1 MFNCGIFAG
10 AVAVRYG
17 KTIVNIYVDADGVM
31 QTVLNGEHVELP
43 AEGRHGVKL
52 TEGHRTI
59 KIDDNSGGQD
69 EDRRTRAS
77 AAYPGTCFD
86 NPAGQVS
93 VEVAQD
99 NRGMGGDWHGY
110 NRAIGT
116 FAKNLNVKIEAAK
129 DSVTGVLA
137 DDPLSVCNTP
147 LLESGRR
154 LMKWPQE
161 EVPPEKS
168 LFVIGDDVCTGCR
181 KVIGWENFRYAAG
194 VIEDVGEASCAA
206 LVQEH
211 RNPQQVTLESSCRG
225 GGIAVSDAAEAC
237 SDLQG
242 NEEFFIDCQIDYC
255 ASGGAKESVAG
266 AIEEEH
272 IENPQPVCVNAGDN
286 CDPASKCCDALR
298 DQATLTLDNVV
309 RSDACS
315 GGEIRYGSA
324 LTQNG
329 QVMDLVVKPVG
340 DPQCGGKLVDSKYGS
355 RNAEIGSLGVRAGT
369 AQEFEFKFVQTGTNT
384 PASPQNLMMTFLD
397 LDQGKKNRQRESVKV
412 CGSGNAVTTDDTEL
426 DIQTNGDC
434 IEVTSTTAGT
444 GKDNPDSIEG
454 MSQLQRAR
462 TVAFDVAGPTF
473 TATLAVSKKGR
484 NPRRFNFAGHPSVAC
499 VLK

>member
-1 MFNCGIFAG
+1 MFNCGVFAG

-31 QTVLNGEHVELP
+31 QTMLNGEHVELP
-43 AEGRHGVKL
+43 AEGRHGVKMTL
-52 TEGHRTI
+52 GHRTI
-59 KIDDNSGGQD
+59 KIDNNNPALGDI
-69 EDRRTRAS
+69 RTRAS
-77 AAYPGTCFD
+77 SELPGTCFD

-93 VEVAQD
+93 VDVAQH
-99 NRGMGGDWHGY
+99 NKELNVHQSNHGFNKAFGNWAY
-110 NRAIGT
+110 
-116 FAKNLNVKIEAAK
+116 NLNLKIEAAK
-129 DSVTGVLA
+129 DSVTGA
-137 DDPLSVCNTP
+137 DDLLSICNSPVTN
-147 LLESGRR
+147 S
-154 LMKWPQE
+154 MKVFDWPQE
-161 EVPPEKS
+161 EVAPENS
-168 LFVIGDDVCTGCR
+168 LFVIGDEMCVGCR
-181 KVIGWENFRYAAG
+181 KKIGWVNGRAAYG
-194 VIEDVGEASCAA
+194 LDVKGEASCAKQ
-206 LVQEH
+206 VQEH
-211 RNPQQVTLESSCRG
+211 RNPQQITLESSCRDMS
-225 GGIAVSDAAEAC
+225 IAVSDAAEAC
-237 SDLQG
+237 SALKEH
-242 NEEFFIDCQIDYC
+242 EEFFIDCQIDYC
-255 ASGGAKESVAG
+255 VMGGKVEAVAE
-266 AIEEEH
+266 AIEEEQ

-298 DQATLTLDNVV
+298 DQAILTLDNVV

-315 GGEIRYGSA
+315 GGEVRYGTA

-355 RNAEIGSLGVRAGT
+355 RNAEIGTLGVRAGT
-369 AQEFEFKFVQTGTNT
+369 AQEFEFQFVQTGTDT

-462 TVAFDVAGPTF
+462 TVAFEVTGSTF

-484 NPRRFNFAGHPSVAC
+484 NPRRFNFGGHPSVAC